1 MDAIPSNF
9 QIGCTEI
16 EVVTMPTD
24 QEGRNQQLAHPS
36 LPSGVSFSES
46 TDDGN
51 DQNEDVENTFN
62 ATAVPRYTLA
72 SLKPL
77 FNLDSHS
84 TSTENESVSKVEQLL
99 IDTNRKLDLV
109 LEKLSQMDRRMILHE
124 KQINLLEKKV
134 DMHLSLGVVPEERTD
149 KAALHSRRSSESSL
163 DNSLSLFSPVSC
175 LLDLENL
182 EELAKDKNY
191 VNCVKTHIQ
200 GILGTRRMTQ
210 TSALHQQNMSGN
222 TRTGQTYCLQIVD
235 LFFTRFFMTQ
245 CTWTGI
251 SIKSVA
257 GKKIALKDFVHVI
270 DMFYE
275 TVHYVDPTFT
285 KEDTESFLKQV
296 LERARV
302 RFESGPP
309 KRKPGSRCRKT
320 PKKHISTNTES
331 IDSDEME
338 ESEGKAAIESSRSN
352 GNSVDTTFSLFS
364 PVSCLLD
371 LENLEEL
378 AKDKNYVNCV
388 KTHIQGMLGARRM
401 TQTSVLH
408 QRNMSGNTRIGQTYC
423 LQIVDLFFTRFFMTQ
438 CTWAGVSIKPV
449 TGKKIALR
457 EFLHVIDMFYETVRY
472 VYPTFT
478 KNDAESFLK
487 QMSKHAKER
496 FERYP
501 PKRKTAS
508 RPRKVRKT
516 NILTNTES
524 INSVE
529 TYERMDLDPLNIKSE
544 PES

>member
-24 QEGRNQQLAHPS
+24 QEGRNQQSAHPS
-36 LPSGVSFSES
+36 LPSGVSLSES
-46 TDDGN
+46 IDGGN
-51 DQNEDVENTFN
+51 YQNEV
-62 ATAVPRYTLA
+62 L
-72 SLKPL
+72 
-77 FNLDSHS
+77 
-84 TSTENESVSKVEQLL
+84 ENEYISKGEQLL

-124 KQINLLEKKV
+124 KQINLLEKKI
-134 DMHLSLGVVPEERTD
+134 DMHLSLGVVPEERKG
-149 KAALHSRRSSESSL
+149 KADSL

-182 EELAKDKNY
+182 EELARDKNY

-251 SIKSVA
+251 GIKSVT

-270 DMFYE
+270 EMFYK
-275 TVHYVDPTFT
+275 TVHYVYPTFT
-285 KEDTESFLKQV
+285 KNDAESFLKQM
-296 LERARV
+296 LSHAKK
-302 RFESGPP
+302 RFENGPP
-309 KRKPGSRCRKT
+309 KLKPRSRCRKALRRN
-320 PKKHISTNTES
+320 ILMNAES

-338 ESEGKAAIESSRSN
+338 ERKNKAALEPSRSIR
-352 GNSVDTTFSLFS
+352 STLDSSFSLFS

-388 KTHIQGMLGARRM
+388 KTHVQGMLGTRRITLQQSM
-401 TQTSVLH
+401 AD
-408 QRNMSGNTRIGQTYC
+408 NNRIGRTYC
-423 LQIVDLFFTRFFMTQ
+423 LRIVDLFFTRFFMTQ
-438 CTWAGVSIKPV
+438 CTWTGIGIKPC
-449 TGKKIALR
+449 TGKKIALKD
-457 EFLHVIDMFYETVRY
+457 FVHVIDMFYETVHY

-478 KNDAESFLK
+478 KTDAQSFLK
-487 QMSKHAKER
+487 QMLSHAKQR
-496 FERYP
+496 FENGP
-501 PKRKTAS
+501 PKRKPGS
-508 RPRKVRKT
+508 RCRKT
-516 NILTNTES
+516 PKKIILTNTES
-524 INSVE
+524 IDSVE
-529 TYERMDLDPLNIKSE
+529 TYERMNLLPLDIKSE
-544 PES
+544 LVEVCWEEKTNELL